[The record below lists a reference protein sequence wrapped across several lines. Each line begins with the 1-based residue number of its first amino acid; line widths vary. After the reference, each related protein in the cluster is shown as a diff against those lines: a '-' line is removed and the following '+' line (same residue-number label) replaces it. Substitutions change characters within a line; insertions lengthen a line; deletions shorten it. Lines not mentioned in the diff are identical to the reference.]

1 MTDLKNIQPHKK
13 FKVLLIGDSCIDEY
27 KIGTVDR
34 LSPEA
39 PVPVIKIVEEYKLP
53 GMSANVYANFKN
65 LGLNCEFVHNTELIT
80 KTRYIDKRSNQ
91 HLLRVDSENDIGQ
104 WNGATDLDLGQYDAI
119 VISDYNK
126 GFLSYENIRHLI
138 DSATGPVFI
147 DTKKRDLAKFKGDHV
162 YIKINE
168 TEFNSSLSIP
178 DNLIVTLGSDGAMLK
193 QLDDERIFP
202 TKNVEVMDVCGCGDT
217 FLAALVTQYLFTE
230 DIEIAIMFANA
241 AAGITVQHR
250 GNYAPTYDELYGL
263 VNLEHKEKQWTL
275 T

>member
-1 MTDLKNIQPHKK
+1 MTDLKNIRPHKK
-13 FKVLLIGDSCIDEY
+13 FKILLIGDSCIDEY

-53 GMSANVYANFKN
+53 GMASNVHANFKN
-65 LGLNCEFVHNTELIT
+65 LGLDCEFVHNTELIT

-91 HLLRVDSENDIGQ
+91 HLLRVDSEKDISQ
-104 WNGATDLDLGQYDAI
+104 WDSSTSLDLAQYDAI

-126 GFLSYENIRHLI
+126 GFLSYENIQYLI
-138 DSATGPVFI
+138 NSASGPVFI
-147 DTKKRDLAKFKGDHV
+147 DTKKRDLAKFSGDHV

-168 TEFNSSLSIP
+168 TEFNNRISMP
-178 DNLIVTLGSDGAMLK
+178 DNLIVTLGSKGAMLK
-193 QLDDERIFP
+193 QLNKEKIFP
-202 TKNVEVMDVCGCGDT
+202 TRQVEVMDVCGCGDT
-217 FLAALVTQYLFTE
+217 FLAALVTQYLFTN
-230 DIEIAIMFANA
+230 DIEAAILFANA

-263 VNLEHKEKQWTL
+263 INLEHKEKQWIL
-275 T
+275 I